1 VVSGT
6 ASIGDPRAPE
16 LGNTGYDVQKY
27 TLRLRMDPAEDFLR
41 ASTEISAVSRLDG
54 LARLSLDFI
63 GFDITGV
70 DTGYGPAS
78 FERQGDKLWISL
90 PQPIAAGDAFS
101 LTVAYEG
108 QPKPYSTRFFPDPV
122 GLFVL
127 PEQRQAYALA
137 EPDGARA
144 WFPANDHPRDP
155 ALFEFILETPQPLV
169 GVANGQR
176 VRQERDGGWTR
187 TSYASDDPMA
197 PYLAVVAI
205 GEYEAIP
212 GRTPSGV
219 PLQHYVL
226 PETRAEAAAAFAE
239 TGRAM
244 TFLEDVFGPYP
255 FDSYGHVVVDTEGGV
270 AIETQTM
277 TAWGDEFLR
286 VPPDFRTDVIVHELA
301 HQWIGDSLRL
311 ASWNDTWLK
320 EGLASYAEILWA
332 ERAHPEDAYSL
343 LDNWESSL
351 HDNGALNDQP
361 PDGLYSDAVYVKGAW
376 VFHMLRRKMGDEAFR
391 AFLREYATHYRG
403 QAVTPADLQRVAEEV
418 SGQDLG
424 AFFDQ
429 WVARPGNPVLRLQ
442 WTADQDDAQA
452 RLRVCQLRQG
462 RTDPWDI
469 ALPLDLGADRE
480 LIQVDEAQEDITLA
494 VTSPVEE
501 IVADPDQEVLADV
514 SVEQVDTLEPCA
526 SP

>member
-1 VVSGT
+1 
-6 ASIGDPRAPE
+6 
-16 LGNTGYDVQKY
+16 
-27 TLRLRMDPAEDFLR
+27 
-41 ASTEISAVSRLDG
+41 
-54 LARLSLDFI
+54 
-63 GFDITGV
+63 
-70 DTGYGPAS
+70 
-78 FERQGDKLWISL
+78 
-90 PQPIAAGDAFS
+90 
-101 LTVAYEG
+101 
-108 QPKPYSTRFFPDPV
+108 
-122 GLFVL
+122 
-127 PEQRQAYALA
+127 
-137 EPDGARA
+137 
-144 WFPANDHPRDP
+144 
-155 ALFEFILETPQPLV
+155 
-169 GVANGQR
+169 
-176 VRQERDGGWTR
+176 
-187 TSYASDDPMA
+187 
-197 PYLAVVAI
+197 
-205 GEYEAIP
+205 
-212 GRTPSGV
+212 
-219 PLQHYVL
+219 
-226 PETRAEAAAAFAE
+226 
-239 TGRAM
+239 
-244 TFLEDVFGPYP
+244 
-255 FDSYGHVVVDTEGGV
+255 VVVDTEGGV

-376 VFHMLRRKMGDEAFR
+376 VFHMLRRKMGEEAFR

-480 LIQVDEAQEDITLA
+480 VVQVDEAQEDITLA
-494 VTSPVEE
+494 VTSRVEE
-501 IVADPDQEVLADV
+501 ILADPDQDVLADV